1 MRAVAVRL
9 LAALCALTWLILPGF
24 GLIDLSVTWSSDWP
38 EVLEAGWG
46 LFFTVLVASSFVL
59 VLVRLRGS
67 IPGTPQLA
75 VVTLCL
81 AAATVAA
88 EEWRLGLFTA
98 LVAIEAAAVGVLAR
112 PSWTWRPTGRSLP
125 VLVLGAAGVV
135 PWVMYALEMW
145 SRNRE
150 HRADSDHSVGID
162 HYSVQGALGLAL
174 ALLPVAAGLRR
185 ELGPFV
191 PVCAGVC
198 AAYLGLVSVA
208 WQDAAG
214 RLGTVWSVLAIL
226 WGVGLAGAAVVG
238 RDRLPAVHG
247 LPAAPGPGLAES
259 GDA

>member
-1 MRAVAVRL
+1 MRAVVVRL
-9 LAALCALTWLILPGF
+9 LAAVCALTWLILPGF

-46 LFFTVLVASSFVL
+46 LFFTVVVASPFVL
-59 VLVRLRGS
+59 VVVRLRGS
-67 IPGTPQLA
+67 MPGTPQLA
-75 VVTLCL
+75 VATLCL

-88 EEWRLGLFTA
+88 EEWRLGLLTA
-98 LVAIEAAAVGVLAR
+98 LVALEAVAVGVLAR
-112 PSWTWRPTGRSLP
+112 PWWRWRPTGRSLP
-125 VLVLGAAGVV
+125 VLVLGVAGIV
-135 PWVMYALEMW
+135 PWVIYALEMF

-174 ALLPVAAGLRR
+174 VLLPVAAGLRR

-191 PVCAGVC
+191 PVCAGIC
-198 AAYLGLVSVA
+198 AVYLGLVSVA

-226 WGVGLAGAAVVG
+226 WGLGLAGGAFMD
-238 RDRLPAVHG
+238 RDRVPAG
-247 LPAAPGPGLAES
+247 NRIQAAPGPRLAES
-259 GDA
+259 GDT